1 MDLIDNQGH
10 RPYCK
15 GTSQTIEDE
24 TKKSRIFKKLLKE
37 HPRLKGFAQNT
48 EIDVFQVNAKYV
60 KLLERVS
67 NAYYEEL
74 DWRISGIFWE
84 AYENSILA

>member
-1 MDLIDNQGH
+1 MLIDLIDNQDH
-10 RPYCK
+10 HSDCK
-15 GTSQTIEDE
+15 GTFQTIEDE

-37 HPRLKGFAQNT
+37 HPHLKGFAENT
-48 EIDVFQVNAKYV
+48 EIDIFQVNAKYV

-74 DWRISGIFWE
+74 DWRISGIF
-84 AYENSILA
+84 